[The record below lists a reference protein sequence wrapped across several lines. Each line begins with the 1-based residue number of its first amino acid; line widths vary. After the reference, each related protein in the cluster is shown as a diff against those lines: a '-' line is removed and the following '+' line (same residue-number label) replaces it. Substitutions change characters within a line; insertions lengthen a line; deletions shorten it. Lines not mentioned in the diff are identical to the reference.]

1 MSETFWADIQVLNYD
16 FQQINDPNYLKVH
29 TYPEPTDPS
38 VRLALIE
45 WIKTDSAEVT
55 NTKLVDRCPMSH
67 VDAMAVANLFA
78 EKNGVPVIYERM
90 DPVR

>member
-1 MSETFWADIQVLNYD
+1 MSEALWPDIQVLNYD
-16 FQQINDPNYLKVH
+16 FQQINDPSYLKVH

-45 WIKTDSAEVT
+45 WVKTDPDEVT